1 MVRSGEFYKS
11 LQIYRPVIV
20 DQRLGRF
27 LVSVNQ
33 IGLEVFPPETSVLVD
48 SPFDLN
54 SFEDITR
61 NIDEPGL
68 DLPKYVAALSLGI
81 GRHKLYDAEQLKV
94 PLLDKRM
101 PSADYN
107 KLHRAFTRIS
117 PDVQSKI
124 KRKPQVTPRPITW
137 PTEFQQA
144 ALKYDIPDNSELDL
158 SFTGLVFM
166 VNPGYESKG
175 REMSLLPEL
184 PSAENLL
191 LLEEIEIG
199 SRALQAA
206 NPDLAKPISKTTIEL
221 PFIRLPIDA
230 TREEISEFY
239 NRVQRLL
246 PVSVKLGAPGVD
258 L

>member
-1 MVRSGEFYKS
+1 MVRSGEIFKS

-20 DQRLGRF
+20 DQLLGRF

-33 IGLEVFPPETSVLVD
+33 IGLEVFPPESSVLVD
-48 SPFDLN
+48 SSFDLN
-54 SFEDITR
+54 SFENITR
-61 NIDEPGL
+61 NIDETGL
-68 DLPKYVAALSLGI
+68 DLPKYVTALSLGV

-94 PLLDKRM
+94 PLLDIRM
-101 PSADYN
+101 PRSDYN
-107 KLHRAFTRIS
+107 KLQRAFTRIS
-117 PDVQSKI
+117 PDVQPKT
-124 KRKPQVTPRPITW
+124 KRKPQVTPRSITW

-144 ALKYDIPDNSELDL
+144 ALRYDIPDNSELDL

-175 REMSLLPEL
+175 REMSLLPEP

-191 LLEEIEIG
+191 MLEEIEIG
-199 SRALQAA
+199 YRALQAA
-206 NPDLAKPISKTTIEL
+206 NPDLAKPISKSTIEL
-221 PFIRLPIDA
+221 PFIRLPVDA
-230 TREEISEFY
+230 KQEEIRDFT
-239 NRVQRLL
+239 NRVQSLL